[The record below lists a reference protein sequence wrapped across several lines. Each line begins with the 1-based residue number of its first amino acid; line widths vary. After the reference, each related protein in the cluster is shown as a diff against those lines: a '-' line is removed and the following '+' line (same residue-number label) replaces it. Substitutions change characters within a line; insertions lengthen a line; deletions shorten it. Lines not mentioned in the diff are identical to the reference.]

1 MNYLKILVPA
11 AGVALVAAAYRAYGW
26 PGVAIVSGGIV
37 MWILLHFT
45 RMMQALKRAADRP
58 IGFVGSTVMLNAR
71 LRTGVTLLH
80 VIALTRALGELLS
93 PKDEQPEVFRW
104 TDAAESH
111 VTCEF
116 RNGRLVKW
124 ELFRPP
130 VGDEETPVPGP

>member
-1 MNYLKILVPA
+1 MVRQDVEAIAEIYRNLGAPVAEQLV
-11 AGVALVAAAYRAYGW
+11 
-26 PGVAIVSGGIV
+26 
-37 MWILLHFT
+37 
-45 RMMQALKRAADRP
+45 
-58 IGFVGSTVMLNAR
+58 
-71 LRTGVTLLH
+71 
-80 VIALTRALGELLS
+80 TRALGELLS

>member
-37 MWILLHFT
+37 MWIMLHFT

-58 IGFVGSTVMLNAR
+58 IGFVGSAVMLNAR

-104 TDAAESH
+104 TDATESH

-124 ELFRPP
+124 DLFRPP
-130 VGDEETPVPGP
+130 VADEETPVPGP